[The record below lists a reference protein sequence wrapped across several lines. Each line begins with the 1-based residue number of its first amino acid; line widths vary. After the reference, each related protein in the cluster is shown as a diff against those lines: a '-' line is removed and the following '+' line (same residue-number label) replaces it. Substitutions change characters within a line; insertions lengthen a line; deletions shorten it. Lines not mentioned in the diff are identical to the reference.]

1 MGSKSWPSAPRPCSQ
16 IMLAVGFFPVS
27 TSTGGS
33 PVLVP
38 DGTLPPPSLESSVRT
53 TIDTAGGAGLAHDDL
68 RQPRQALFEA
78 LPNPARQHFAGR
90 IFEALDFVQAMVIK
104 LVVKRLE
111 RTPDIGE
118 ILHPALFQ
126 RQRAD
131 DMHLDMKRVTVQPA
145 AFVPLRHV
153 RQMVRRFEG
162 EYLENFHARNDPW

>member
-16 IMLAVGFFPVS
+16 IMLAVGFLPVS
-27 TSTGGS
+27 ISTGGS

-53 TIDTAGGAGLAHDDL
+53 TIDTAGGAGLAHDNL
-68 RQPRQALFEA
+68 RQPRQARFEA
-78 LPNPARQHFAGR
+78 FPNPARQYLAGR
-90 IFEALDFVQAMVIK
+90 IFEALDFVQAMVIE
-104 LVVKRLE
+104 LVVKRLK
-111 RTPDIGE
+111 RASNIGE
-118 ILHPALFQ
+118 VLHPTLFR

-131 DMHLDMKRVTVQPA
+131 NMHLDVKRMAVQPA

-162 EYLENFHARNDPW
+162 EDLENFHARNDPW